1 MAWNSPIPNLMDFY
15 TYIYLNGIGQSNLP
29 SPLIT
34 IINAGSGYDA
44 PPNVFIQPPLYGIP
58 MSAAAYITAGSV
70 SSILFITYGVNYG
83 FTPTITLSAPLSG
96 TGTQATAAITLGSP
110 WPASALSQAMN
121 RTISS
126 AGTASAALT
135 GELPEYTKACYA
147 LGFHLLLLSAQDIS
161 GQTFFADIR
170 KTYELNSFRPGIMLA
185 AGDQAT
191 SQTYIVPR
199 FFHEITMEG
208 LEATKTPWGRQWLE
222 YQQMYGYT
230 IFDMT

>member
-1 MAWNSPIPNLMDFY
+1 MAWNSATPNSVDFW
-15 TYIYLNGIGQSNLP
+15 TYIYTNGVPAIALP
-29 SPLIT
+29 QPVATIT
-34 IINAGSGYDA
+34 NAGSGYA
-44 PPNVFIQPPLYGIP
+44 SPPNVVISPPAYGMP
-58 MSAAAYITAGSV
+58 MTATASISSGAVSA
-70 SSILFITYGVNYG
+70 ILFSSFGSNYGVA
-83 FTPTITLSAPLSG
+83 PTISIDAPNIG
-96 TGTQATAAITLGSP
+96 VQATATISLGSD
-110 WPASALSQAMN
+110 WPIAALSQAMN
-121 RTISS
+121 RTILSTGTGS
-126 AGTASAALT
+126 ASIL

-147 LGFHLLLLSAQDIS
+147 LGFHLLLLSAQDVS

-191 SQTYIVPR
+191 SQTYIVPK
-199 FFHEITMEG
+199 FFHDITMEG

>member
-1 MAWNSPIPNLMDFY
+1 MAWNSATPNSVDFW
-15 TYIYLNGIGQSNLP
+15 TYIYMNGVPAINLP
-29 SPLIT
+29 QPVAIIT
-34 IINAGSGYDA
+34 NGGSGYSS
-44 PPNVFIQPPLYGIP
+44 PPNVVISPP
-58 MSAAAYITAGSV
+58 
-70 SSILFITYGVNYG
+70 NYG
-83 FTPTITLSAPLSG
+83 TSMIATASISSGAVSAISFLSFGSNYGSAPVVTISAPE
-96 TGTQATAAITLGSP
+96 TGTQATATITLGSD
-110 WPASALSQAMN
+110 WPIAALNQAMN
-121 RTISS
+121 RTIQS
-126 AGTASAALT
+126 AGTVSASIL

-147 LGFHLLLLSAQDIS
+147 LGFHLLLLSAQDVT

-170 KTYELNSFRPGIMLA
+170 KTYELNSFRPGIILA